1 MNLNDAP
8 IRKKLTWVIMLT
20 STVVL
25 VVTAAAFITYEV
37 FAFRQAL
44 VQNSQAIAQITAA
57 QSSAA
62 VSFEDEKG
70 CQEILSKLQ
79 AEPTILLAALYA
91 KDGKLLACY
100 PASASVVSLPAR
112 LPAREYAIEHGTL
125 NISVPVRQ
133 DNKTIGALYLE
144 WDLSPAYRRLRWYT
158 GMVIAVLIGSLGI
171 ALVIS
176 NWLQRRI
183 SGPILEL
190 AETAGK
196 VSSSRDYSVRAKKYG
211 DDELGHFTDSFNH
224 MLGQIGRQDEALR
237 KNEEQLR
244 TLNTELEDRVTHRTA
259 ELAATNQELEAF
271 AYSVSHDLRA
281 PLRHI
286 DGFAQILEEE
296 IQKDPQAAR
305 RYLSRIRMSVQNMG
319 RLVDD
324 LLKLSRVGRVEL
336 KFETVRLNAIV
347 DEVLADLKPEMA
359 NRAIE
364 WRIAK
369 LPSATVDSGL
379 VKQVL
384 TNLISNAIKYTRPR
398 ALSVIEI
405 GTEPAEGGTAIFIR
419 DNGVGFN
426 MKYANKLFGV
436 FQRLHRTEDFEGTGV
451 GLATVQRIIRLHGGK
466 IWADAELDKGATFHF
481 TLKGIAA
488 PV

>member
-8 IRKKLTWVIMLT
+8 IRQKLTLVIMLT

-25 VVTAAAFITYEV
+25 LVTAVAFITYEV
-37 FAFRQAL
+37 FAFRRSL

-62 VSFEDEKG
+62 VSFADEKD
-70 CQEILSKLQ
+70 CQEILSKLK
-79 AEPTILLAALYA
+79 AEPTILEAALYA
-91 KDGKLLACY
+91 KDGKMLAHH
-100 PASASVVSLPAR
+100 PASAPIGSFPSHPQ
-112 LPAREYAIEHGTL
+112 PKEYVIEHGTL
-125 NISVPVRQ
+125 DIFAPVSQ
-133 DNKTIGALYLE
+133 DNQIVGALYLE
-144 WDLSPAYRRLRWYT
+144 WDLSPAYRRLRWYG
-158 GMVIAVLIGSLGI
+158 GMVAVVLICSLGI
-171 ALVIS
+171 ALIIS

-196 VSSSRDYSVRAKKYG
+196 VSASRDYSVRAKKYG
-211 DDELGHFTDSFNH
+211 NDELGHFTDSFNH
-224 MLGQIGRQDEALR
+224 MLGQIGAQNETLK

-244 TLNTELEDRVTHRTA
+244 GLNVELEDRVTHRTA
-259 ELAATNQELEAF
+259 ELAATNKELEAF

-286 DGFAQILEEE
+286 DAFAQILEDE
-296 IQKDPQAAR
+296 IPKDPDAAAR
-305 RYLSRIRMSVQNMG
+305 RYLNRIRLGVQNMG

-336 KFETVRLNAIV
+336 KFETVPLSPIV
-347 DEVLADLKPEMA
+347 EEVLTELRPEMVK
-359 NRAIE
+359 RDIE
-364 WRIAK
+364 WHIAP
-369 LPSATVDSGL
+369 LPSALIDPGL
-379 VKQVL
+379 IKQVFA
-384 TNLISNAIKYTRPR
+384 NLISNAIKYTRPR
-398 ALSVIEI
+398 AKAVIEI
-405 GTEPAEGGTAIFIR
+405 GLEPADGTTAIFVR

-426 MKYANKLFGV
+426 MKFSNKLFGV

-466 IWADAELDKGATFHF
+466 IWANAELDKGATFHF
-481 TLKGIAA
+481 TIKGIGA
-488 PV
+488 V